1 MKKLFDKI
9 SEESAISITKNYS
22 TSFSLAV
29 KLLAPSIRQAIY
41 NIYGFVRIA
50 DEIVD
55 SFEGFPQE
63 VLFNKFEQDYYD
75 ARQIGIST
83 NPVIN
88 AFINTVKKYN
98 IDEELV
104 GAFLKSM
111 RADLSKQIYNSTE
124 EINEYIYG
132 SADVVGL
139 MCLKVFVNGNQTE
152 FDKLKDSAMKLGSA
166 FQKVNFLR
174 DLKQDFEDLNRTYF
188 PNINTDNITNIEKDE
203 IIKDIRK
210 DFEIAFTGLKKLPKE
225 AKFGVYVA
233 YKYYLKLLKNI
244 ENASTKKLKESRIR
258 VSNPMKTYLL
268 LDSFFRFKFNLF
280 FTDSETNSI

>member
-9 SEESAISITKNYS
+9 SEESAITITKNYS
-22 TSFSLAV
+22 TSFSIAV

-41 NIYGFVRIA
+41 NIYGFVRVA

-63 VLFNKFEQDYYD
+63 ELFNKFEQDFYH
-75 ARQIGIST
+75 AQKVGIST

-88 AFINTVKKYN
+88 AFINTVNEYN
-98 IDEELV
+98 IDAALIQS
-104 GAFLKSM
+104 FMNSM
-111 RADLSKQIYNSTE
+111 RADLSKQIYHSTA

-139 MCLKVFVNGNQTE
+139 MCLKVFVNGNQSE
-152 FDKLKDSAMKLGSA
+152 YDKLKGAAMKLGSA

-188 PNINTDNITNIEKDE
+188 PNVNTSNITTEEKNK
-203 IIKDIRK
+203 IIADIRK
-210 DFEIAFTGLKKLPKE
+210 DFDIAYEGLKQLPKE

-233 YKYYLKLLKNI
+233 YKYYLKLLKKI
-244 ENASTKKLKESRIR
+244 EKAPTKSIKESRIR
-258 VSNPMKTYLL
+258 ISNLVKTYLL
-268 LDSFFRFKFNLF
+268 VTSYVKFQLNFK
-280 FTDSETNSI
+280 